1 MVVKSRCRAIQFRP
15 SSIRILEIH
24 MGTVTR
30 DVLAEQLAE
39 RAEITMVAARDEIR
53 WFFETMAGALGEG
66 DEVRIH
72 GFGAWSVKDR
82 PARVARNPRTGENVK
97 VAARKVVRFA
107 PSSTLSASL
116 RAGGARG
123 RKRSSGTTKAAA
135 AKKTAK
141 K

>member
-1 MVVKSRCRAIQFRP
+1 MA
-15 SSIRILEIH
+15 
-24 MGTVTR
+24 TVTR

-53 WFFETMAGALGEG
+53 WFFDTMAGALGGG

-72 GFGAWSVKDR
+72 GFGAWTVKDR
-82 PARVARNPRTGENVK
+82 PARTARNPRTGDSVK

-116 RAGGARG
+116 KGGAA
-123 RKRSSGTTKAAA
+123 KKKKTTATATTTAAKKAPVKKAA
-135 AKKTAK
+135 AKK
-141 K
+141 

>member
-1 MVVKSRCRAIQFRP
+1 MATI
-15 SSIRILEIH
+15 
-24 MGTVTR
+24 TR

-39 RAEITMVAARDEIR
+39 RAEITMIAARDEIR
-53 WFFETMAGALGEG
+53 WFFETMAGALTDG

-72 GFGAWSVKDR
+72 GFGAWTVKDR
-82 PARVARNPRTGENVK
+82 PARTARNPRTGDAVK

-116 RAGGARG
+116 KGGATRG
-123 RKRSSGTTKAAA
+123 KKKTTATSAKKSA
-135 AKKTAK
+135 AKKTTK